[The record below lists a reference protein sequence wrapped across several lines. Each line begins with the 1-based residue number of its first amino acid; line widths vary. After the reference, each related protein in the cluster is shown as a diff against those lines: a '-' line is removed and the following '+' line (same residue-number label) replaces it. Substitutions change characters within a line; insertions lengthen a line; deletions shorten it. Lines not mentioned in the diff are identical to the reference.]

1 MLMIKKKNKTNTSV
15 IFMFLVMCFIAVVI
29 VVKILYIQTLHPQ
42 VSQISVPKFKKI
54 KAPRGN
60 IFSDNGSLLA
70 ISMPLYNVHLDLS
83 VIDDKIFEQEYR
95 DLAAGL
101 SELFKD
107 KNQSE
112 YQLFLTNNK
121 SKNSKYVRLKN
132 KVTHNQLNILKKLPI
147 LALGKNKGGLI
158 AEQRPN
164 RENPFGIL
172 AKRTI
177 GLLRNSNPI
186 GLERAYNKTLS
197 GSDGLQLKQKIGK
210 NLWRDE
216 PSELNLNP
224 QAGSDVIST
233 IDIDM
238 QDVAQKALSSAL
250 IHHDADWGTVIMMEV
265 KSGHVKLIAN
275 LKKNEDGSLDENYN
289 HAIAKHSEPGS
300 TFKLASILSGI
311 EDGFYSLEDSVDTEN
326 GTYKFYDQTMR
337 DSKKGGY
344 GKITIGEA
352 FVKSSNVGISKITN
366 KFYKHNPEL
375 FIDRI
380 YKMGLCTPL
389 DLELPYPNSLLV
401 KRPGTKQWSGVTL
414 PWMSIGYSLRL
425 TPIHMLAFYNAVAN
439 KGVMVKPLF
448 TSAISRDGEIVV
460 QNETKI
466 INPAICAKSS
476 IEKITPYLIDVIDNG
491 TAKSISNP
499 NYKIAGK
506 TGTTLLGYGNNS
518 EGSQKKYQASF
529 VGFFPGENPKY
540 SCIVVVSNPKK
551 NGFYGGNVAAP
562 IFKEISDKVFASDIS
577 LHHVIT
583 SSQLVNSLPR
593 VCNGN
598 TNDISNALEI
608 LNVPYNSTQSKWSVV
623 VGGDQLSLRV
633 RKIRDDLKNNKIPNL
648 SGMVMNDIVF
658 LLENFGLDVNISGKG
673 KVIYQSLKKGE
684 VFNHGSLINIIASL

>member
-1 MLMIKKKNKTNTSV
+1 MIKKKNKTNTSV

-132 KVTHNQLNILKKLPI
+132 KVTHNQLNILEKLPI
-147 LALGKNKGGLI
+147 LDLGKNKGGLI

-238 QDVAQKALSSAL
+238 QDVAQKALSNAL

-366 KFYKHNPEL
+366 KFYKYNPEL

-577 LHHVIT
+577 LHHEIT
-583 SSQLVNSLPR
+583 SSQLVNSVPR

-658 LLENFGLDVNISGKG
+658 LLENFGLNVTISGKG